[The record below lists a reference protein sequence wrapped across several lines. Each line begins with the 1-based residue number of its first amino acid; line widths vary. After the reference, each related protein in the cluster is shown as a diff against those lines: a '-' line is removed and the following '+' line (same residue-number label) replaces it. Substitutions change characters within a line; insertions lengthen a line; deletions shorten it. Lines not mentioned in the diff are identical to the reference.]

1 MSDAPSGEVRHDLAL
16 PNELLHKVILWVL
29 CDSVH
34 SMCTSTGDTTWEKN
48 TMSVLHQVSPAF
60 KAISSELAGKA
71 FDLSRDVRSDD
82 AA

>member
-1 MSDAPSGEVRHDLAL
+1 MSDQVRYDLVL

-29 CDSVH
+29 CDTVH
-34 SMCTSTGDTTWEKN
+34 SLCTSTGDTTWEKN
-48 TMSVLHQVSPAF
+48 AMSVLHQVSPAF

-71 FDLSRDVRSDD
+71 FGLKRDVRNDD